1 MAVQD
6 LNGAVV
12 AITGA
17 GRGIG
22 LATARA
28 LAARGARVS
37 IGDID
42 PALAQQAAADLGS
55 RHYGGALDVRDRS
68 AFADW
73 LAATRSALGPLDVLI
88 NNAGIMPMG
97 PFLDEDDAVS
107 DTQIDINLRGVIH
120 GNKLAL
126 PAMLARGRGHIV
138 NVASLAGRF
147 AIPGAAVYCATK
159 YGVVGFTDTLREEYR
174 DSGVSFSTVLP
185 SRVST
190 ELVAGTT
197 AGAGLPTVTPEEVAA
212 AIVEALEQDIAD
224 VIVPRFLA
232 PMPAL
237 YGLAPRWLLRGV
249 RQLIR
254 DQRILDDLDR
264 GARAGYESRISA
276 LADKHRH

>member
-1 MAVQD
+1 M
-6 LNGAVV
+6 
-12 AITGA
+12 
-17 GRGIG
+17 
-22 LATARA
+22 
-28 LAARGARVS
+28 
-37 IGDID
+37 
-42 PALAQQAAADLGS
+42 
-55 RHYGGALDVRDRS
+55 
-68 AFADW
+68 
-73 LAATRSALGPLDVLI
+73 LI

-126 PAMLARGRGHIV
+126 PGMLARGRGHIV